1 MLFKPQ
7 NYNISFEERNKNTIF
22 AIILKQKTMAAH
34 NDLGFWGEQVAAD
47 YLTSKGYRILH
58 RNWQCGRRDID
69 IVATDMATLVI
80 VEVKTRRNNS
90 FTEPEAAVDRQKIK
104 SLAIAANSYIKQLQT
119 DMPVRFDI
127 ITVTGTPDT
136 DFRINHIADAFM
148 PY

>member
-1 MLFKPQ
+1 
-7 NYNISFEERNKNTIF
+7 
-22 AIILKQKTMAAH
+22 MAAH